1 MLGIISAMA
10 DNGYKLFLLLTT
22 DNIYLQEQTEKRA
35 RNSLVNFCVIGER
48 NNIDFYKCALKKPT
62 IIILKKNS
70 QILKNWRNNIAS
82 TNYAKEN
89 PVVVFDDEADAASLN
104 TRINLHS
111 TSSINS
117 NLKSILSLA
126 KGSIY
131 IQVTATPQAILLQTK
146 ESGWRPSFVVYF
158 KPGEKYLGGDFFY
171 SAPPPYCIRFTDEE
185 ELDEIR
191 GEDSYITIGL
201 RKSLYAYL
209 ITVAHFYLK
218 GIDTCNFVIHPSVRI
233 KDHNTFAKKIGE
245 HLNLLLASID
255 DENVLK
261 ELSDVWSDLQKTKPD
276 IENLE
281 DVFSTIKTLLS
292 EQLIIPIVLN
302 STTPIDV
309 NYGTGYNIVIGGNT
323 LSRGITLPR
332 LQTIYYCRKSK
343 TPQADTYW
351 QHSRIFGYDRDPGL
365 VRIFIPQTLYQ
376 LFSELNSSNRNII
389 NQIHDKGIE
398 GIQVLLPPGINPTRK
413 NVIDKSAL
421 SIIAGGV
428 NFFPLYPN
436 EKENIELDS
445 ALNEYSEEELSY
457 QVEIEEVI
465 SILGKFNETNDNFM
479 SRFINCIR
487 ALCDKRPIVKCR
499 LIVRRG
505 RDIGKGTGTLLSQTD
520 RELGDSFSEDIAL
533 TLYKIVGS
541 IEKGWQGKPFWI
553 PNIKLPSDICYYDS
567 SGYFI

>member
-1 MLGIISAMA
+1 M
-10 DNGYKLFLLLTT
+10 
-22 DNIYLQEQTEKRA
+22 
-35 RNSLVNFCVIGER
+35 
-48 NNIDFYKCALKKPT
+48 
-62 IIILKKNS
+62 
-70 QILKNWRNNIAS
+70 
-82 TNYAKEN
+82 
-89 PVVVFDDEADAASLN
+89 
-104 TRINLHS
+104 
-111 TSSINS
+111 
-117 NLKSILSLA
+117 
-126 KGSIY
+126 
-131 IQVTATPQAILLQTK
+131 
-146 ESGWRPSFVVYF
+146 
-158 KPGEKYLGGDFFY
+158 
-171 SAPPPYCIRFTDEE
+171 
-185 ELDEIR
+185 
-191 GEDSYITIGL
+191 
-201 RKSLYAYL
+201 
-209 ITVAHFYLK
+209 
-218 GIDTCNFVIHPSVRI
+218 
-233 KDHNTFAKKIGE
+233 
-245 HLNLLLASID
+245 
-255 DENVLK
+255 
-261 ELSDVWSDLQKTKPD
+261 WSDLQKTKPD

-428 NFFPLYPN
+428 NYFPLYPN
-436 EKENIELDS
+436 EKENVELDS

-457 QVEIEEVI
+457 QMEIEEVI
-465 SILGKFNETNDNFM
+465 SILEKFNETNDNFM

-487 ALCDKRPIVKCR
+487 ALRDKRPIVKCR
-499 LIVRRG
+499 LIVRRE

-520 RELGDSFSEDIAL
+520 RELGDSFSEDITL

-553 PNIKLPSDICYYDS
+553 PNIK
-567 SGYFI
+567 

>member
-1 MLGIISAMA
+1 MLGVISAMA

-48 NNIDFYKCALKKPT
+48 NSIDFYKCALKKPT

-70 QILKNWRNNIAS
+70 RILKNWRNNIAS

-104 TRINLHS
+104 TRINSHS

-146 ESGWRPSFVVYF
+146 ESGWKPSFVVYF

-171 SAPPPYCIRFTDEE
+171 STPPPYCIRFTDEE
-185 ELDEIR
+185 ELGEIR

-209 ITVAHFYLK
+209 ITVAQFYLK

-233 KDHNTFAKKIGE
+233 KDHDTFAKKIGE

-428 NFFPLYPN
+428 NYFPLYPN
-436 EKENIELDS
+436 EK
-445 ALNEYSEEELSY
+445 
-457 QVEIEEVI
+457 
-465 SILGKFNETNDNFM
+465 
-479 SRFINCIR
+479 
-487 ALCDKRPIVKCR
+487 
-499 LIVRRG
+499 
-505 RDIGKGTGTLLSQTD
+505 
-520 RELGDSFSEDIAL
+520 
-533 TLYKIVGS
+533 
-541 IEKGWQGKPFWI
+541 
-553 PNIKLPSDICYYDS
+553 
-567 SGYFI
+567 